1 MESFNKHFEF
11 IDSYQGGLKSGKDDP
26 VGIGCEEGGSKEIGQ
41 QREDDKK
48 VNTGDEMINASEEA
62 LWEKNPVEALKYER
76 IETRKKMNWMAR
88 FTLSVIISC
97 TFLIL
102 LYLLFFTTL
111 IDEHRD
117 LVNILVGAYV
127 AVLAKST
134 DYWFKD
140 KDDAENQETRDISEG
155 NNV

>member
-1 MESFNKHFEF
+1 MIKIPGH
-11 IDSYQGGLKSGKDDP
+11 LKGAKKNR
-26 VGIGCEEGGSKEIGQ
+26 EGDG
-41 QREDDKK
+41 K
-48 VNTGDEMINASEEA
+48 VNTSDEMIDASEEA

-88 FTLSVIISC
+88 FTLSLIISC

-111 IDEHRD
+111 IAEHRD
-117 LVNILVGAYV
+117 LVNILTGAYV

-140 KDDAENQETRDISEG
+140 KEDAEDAESKLLHNNSNGD

>member
-1 MESFNKHFEF
+1 MIKIPGH
-11 IDSYQGGLKSGKDDP
+11 LKGTK
-26 VGIGCEEGGSKEIGQ
+26 KN
-41 QREDDKK
+41 REHDGK
-48 VNTGDEMINASEEA
+48 VNTSVEMVDASEEA
-62 LWEKNPVEALKYER
+62 LWEKNPMEALRYER

-88 FTLSVIISC
+88 FTLSLIISC

-111 IDEHRD
+111 IAEHRD
-117 LVNILVGAYV
+117 LVNILTGAYV

-140 KDDAENQETRDISEG
+140 KEDAEDAESKQLHNSNGG

>member
-1 MESFNKHFEF
+1 MIKIPGH
-11 IDSYQGGLKSGKDDP
+11 LKGAKKNR
-26 VGIGCEEGGSKEIGQ
+26 EGDG
-41 QREDDKK
+41 K
-48 VNTGDEMINASEEA
+48 VNTSDEMIDASEEA
-62 LWEKNPVEALKYER
+62 LWEKNPVEALKFER

-88 FTLSVIISC
+88 FTLSLIISS

-102 LYLLFFTTL
+102 LYLLFFSTL
-111 IDEHRD
+111 VDEHRD

-140 KDDAENQETRDISEG
+140 KEDAEDVESKLLHNNSNGD

>member
-1 MESFNKHFEF
+1 MAIKIPAN
-11 IDSYQGGLKSGKDDP
+11 LKSTRKKRQGD
-26 VGIGCEEGGSKEIGQ
+26 G
-41 QREDDKK
+41 K
-48 VNTGDEMINASEEA
+48 VNTAVEMIDASEET

-88 FTLSVIISC
+88 FTLSLIISC

-111 IDEHRD
+111 IAEHRD
-117 LVNILVGAYV
+117 LVNILTGAYV

-140 KDDAENQETRDISEG
+140 KEDAEDKESQQLHNSNGD
-155 NNV
+155 NNG

>member
-1 MESFNKHFEF
+1 MIKIPGH
-11 IDSYQGGLKSGKDDP
+11 LKGTKKNR
-26 VGIGCEEGGSKEIGQ
+26 EGDG
-41 QREDDKK
+41 K
-48 VNTGDEMINASEEA
+48 VNTSVEMIDASEEA

-76 IETRKKMNWMAR
+76 IETRKKLNWFAR
-88 FTLSVIISC
+88 FTLSLIIAC

-111 IDEHRD
+111 MDEHRD

-140 KDDAENQETRDISEG
+140 KEDAEDKEAQQLHNSNGD

>member
-1 MESFNKHFEF
+1 MIKIPKHLKNARK
-11 IDSYQGGLKSGKDDP
+11 DRQGDG
-26 VGIGCEEGGSKEIGQ
+26 
-41 QREDDKK
+41 K
-48 VNTGDEMINASEEA
+48 VNTSVEMVDASEEA

-102 LYLLFFTTL
+102 LYLLFFSTL
-111 IDEHRD
+111 VTEHRD

-140 KDDAENQETRDISEG
+140 KEDAEDKESQQLHSNGD